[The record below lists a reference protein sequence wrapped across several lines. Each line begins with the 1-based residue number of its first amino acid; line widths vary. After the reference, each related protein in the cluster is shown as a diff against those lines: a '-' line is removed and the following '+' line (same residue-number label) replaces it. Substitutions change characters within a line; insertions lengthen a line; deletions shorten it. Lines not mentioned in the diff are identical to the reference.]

1 MDFSKLGFGAIWL
14 YVLFIPMGWGLHIYR
29 RLQRRL
35 SNIDTCQSGLPIL
48 LLKARPLNLWAEWH
62 EVAVKHWYTPVW
74 ASQSTFWSNTTESVR
89 TVAWG
94 GCQTLTHASLG
105 FPFHFSQQTQNRPCS
120 PDHWDSRNKIR
131 PMYRLVLAFCCYAY
145 LPHTVQMSTWHR
157 HCSDQHCDTA
167 QQKYCPQQWKHP
179 SHQNEPAT
187 DVTKIKNK
195 HKNTP

>member
-105 FPFHFSQQTQNRPCS
+105 FPFHFLKQG
-120 PDHWDSRNKIR
+120 HWISENSGMCAWSDCQLSRQ
-131 PMYRLVLAFCCYAY
+131 PAGVFCFHCYAGAWD
-145 LPHTVQMSTWHR
+145 HTGRTVFVDGGGSLLKPVAPPWPVYSQE
-157 HCSDQHCDTA
+157 
-167 QQKYCPQQWKHP
+167 
-179 SHQNEPAT
+179 N
-187 DVTKIKNK
+187 
-195 HKNTP
+195 